1 MRNDNDK
8 KSPAWRLHTL
18 RNVWVRQIGPRIDEQ
33 RMRSSWDMKKSQA
46 MRDGDPIRQITK
58 MLKLDEPNQQGAMS
72 NLSLDLTWR
81 EV

>member
-1 MRNDNDK
+1 MTRK
-8 KSPAWRLHTL
+8 AL
-18 RNVWVRQIGPRIDEQ
+18 RGACIHFAMYGLGRSGPEST
-33 RMRSSWDMKKSQA
+33 SSGRGAVGDMKKSQA